1 MRWSESGL
9 RRGNIPPVH
18 GGIKAR
24 ETSEAKGLATPV
36 FQSLFLKGTALRIS
50 FSTGR
55 LVLGLLLAAGLA
67 TGAEAAPKKDFKVAW
82 SIYVGWMPWGYAS
95 DTGIVKK
102 WADRYGITIAV
113 TQFNDY
119 AESINQYTA
128 GAFDALT
135 VTNMDA
141 LSVPAAGGVDTTAV
155 IVGDFSNG
163 NDAVILKNKARL
175 ADIRGQKVNLVQFS
189 VSDYLLARALDSVTM
204 TERDVA
210 EVNTSDADMVA
221 AYKTPDVT
229 AVVTWNPLVSEI
241 LTDPGAK
248 KVFDSSQIPGEIMDL
263 MVANTG
269 VLKDNP
275 DFAKAL
281 VGIWYD
287 VMAAMAGNGTGA
299 TAARTAMGKASGTDL
314 AGFDGQLATTRL
326 FAEAP
331 DALAFTRSAEIG
343 ATMDHVRTF
352 LFDKKLLGANATSAD
367 AVGIEL
373 ADGKVLGD
381 KANIKLRFTDRYM
394 AMAGHL

>member
-1 MRWSESGL
+1 MR
-9 RRGNIPPVH
+9 I
-18 GGIKAR
+18 A
-24 ETSEAKGLATPV
+24 TSLGRLALGVLLSTSLAT
-36 FQSLFLKGTALRIS
+36 
-50 FSTGR
+50 
-55 LVLGLLLAAGLA
+55 AAS
-67 TGAEAAPKKDFKVAW
+67 AAPKKDFKVAW

-102 WADRYGITIAV
+102 WADKYGITIAV

-141 LSVPAAGGVDTTAV
+141 LSVPSAGGVDTTAV

-163 NDAVILKNKARL
+163 NDAVILKNKTSL
-175 ADIRGQKVNLVQFS
+175 ADVKGQKVNLVQFS
-189 VSDYLLARALDSVTM
+189 VSDYLLARALDSVKM
-204 TERDVA
+204 TQRDIN

-241 LTDPGAK
+241 LTNPDAK

-275 DFAKAL
+275 DFGKAL

-287 VMAAMAGNGTGA
+287 TMTQMIGEGA
-299 TAARTAMGKASGTDL
+299 EAKAARTAMGKASGTDL
-314 AGFDGQLATTRL
+314 AGFDSQLSTTRL
-326 FAEAP
+326 FATAP
-331 DALAFTRSAEIG
+331 DALAFTRSAEVG
-343 ATMDHVRTF
+343 TTMDHVRSF
-352 LFDKKLLGANATSAD
+352 LFDKKLLGSNATSAD

-381 KANIKLRFTDRYM
+381 KGNVKLRFTDTYM
-394 AMAGHL
+394 AMAGKL